1 MKITANSWSEYTKK
15 LSQLNQKAGALM
27 REYIGQHGTEDTK
40 PLMDY
45 AMALIQKYG
54 EGSAELA
61 CQMYDS
67 MAQMAGVNVP
77 SAEPADVA
85 SYKEVA
91 KMVNATKDSP
101 AQMENGVSR
110 LVKRAGADTTLKNAK
125 RDKAEFAWIPHGD
138 TCSFCITL
146 ASRGWQTASEDS
158 LKGDHAEHIH
168 ANCDCEYAIRFSK
181 DTDVEGYDPDEYLQQ
196 YKEADGD
203 INAMRRMRY
212 ASNKDRI
219 NEQKRE
225 AYLQQEYRKVERGEP
240 STFTML
246 RRGTEQSITAR
257 QVSTYNTPVYISDQA
272 QMKPKELHAINK
284 NTENALKQWGV
295 NLDSKPKIVV
305 VGDDELF
312 GALGLYDPCENVV
325 YYAQSIARKEVQEA
339 AGGEGVVEYHE
350 MWHMKQAEDFRKA
363 GWTITRENRGDY
375 LSELCGK
382 CKNHIDKLGIAENN
396 VGEISDYAEK
406 MYLRGR
412 FDEVEAEYNA
422 MKQRR

>member
-1 MKITANSWSEYTKK
+1 MKITANSWNEYTRK

-54 EGSAELA
+54 EGSTELA

-181 DTDVEGYDPDEYLQQ
+181 DTNVEGYDPNEYLQQ

-203 INAMRRMRY
+203 INVMRRMRY

-219 NEQKRE
+219 NEQKRAAYAEKKSIEEKLATTESRGKINLESVLGIEINGTTVREIGTHVLDRMEDRSVSAE
-225 AYLQQEYRKVERGEP
+225 AIQDALQNPLDIKQTKYDEQGRP
-240 STFTML
+240 SF
-246 RRGTEQSITAR
+246 
-257 QVSTYNTPVYISDQA
+257 
-272 QMKPKELHAINK
+272 
-284 NTENALKQWGV
+284 
-295 NLDSKPKIVV
+295 VV
-305 VGDDELF
+305 VGEK
-312 GALGLYDPCENVV
+312 ATV
-325 YYAQSIARKEVQEA
+325 SINPE
-339 AGGEGVVEYHE
+339 
-350 MWHMKQAEDFRKA
+350 
-363 GWTITRENRGDY
+363 T
-375 LSELCGK
+375 GK
-382 CKNHIDKLGIAENN
+382 ISTTYRTHIKTAKN
-396 VGEISDYAEK
+396 
-406 MYLRGR
+406 
-412 FDEVEAEYNA
+412 F
-422 MKQRR
+422 

>member
-1 MKITANSWSEYTKK
+1 MKITANSWNEYTKK

-54 EGSAELA
+54 EGSAELV

-181 DTDVEGYDPDEYLQQ
+181 DTDVEGYDPNEYLQQ

-219 NEQKRE
+219 NEQKRA
-225 AYLQQEYRKVERGEP
+225 AYAEKK
-240 STFTML
+240 STKN
-246 RRGTEQSITAR
+246 ESNASITAQTISKYIGKEITER
-257 QVSTYNTPVYISDQA
+257 DNQHIREWYVANVSDIPNQIDTSRPTEEQA
-272 QMKPKELHAINK
+272 KQAYELR
-284 NTENALKQWGV
+284 TEYKHV
-295 NLDSKPKIVV
+295 
-305 VGDDELF
+305 
-312 GALGLYDPCENVV
+312 
-325 YYAQSIARKEVQEA
+325 ARKAMADVETAKKLDTERPAPTFEQLVEKKIRRKNMSREEA
-339 AGGEGVVEYHE
+339 IQDILKTAS
-350 MWHMKQAEDFRKA
+350 K
-363 GWTITRENRGDY
+363 T
-375 LSELCGK
+375 
-382 CKNHIDKLGIAENN
+382 N
-396 VGEISDYAEK
+396 VDVNKEFG
-406 MYLRGR
+406 L
-412 FDEVEAEYNA
+412 
-422 MKQRR
+422 